1 MRKTVVVGLD
11 KDSFVC
17 YSLNRTN
24 KTCESEW
31 TSSSNSSN
39 SSNNSTESTKSNTRS
54 GISTHKEVVMNIN
67 KFTQKSMEAV
77 QNCEK
82 LAYEYGNQQMEQE
95 HLLYS
100 LLTLEDSLIF
110 KLITKMEISGDDFLR
125 ETRQKLEGLN
135 KVSGGG
141 QMYVSKDLNQVLI
154 HAEDE
159 AKAMGDEYVSVE
171 HLFLALLRQPD
182 RVLKALFQSYQ
193 IDREHFLQA
202 LSTVRG
208 NQRVV
213 SDNPEATYD
222 TLEKYGADLVER
234 ARSQK
239 LDPVIG
245 RDSEIRNVI
254 RILSR
259 KTKNNPV
266 LMGEP
271 GVGKTAVVEGLA
283 QRIVRGDVPE
293 GLKDKKLFSLDMG
306 ALVAGAKY
314 RGEFEERLKAVLDEV
329 KKSEGRI
336 ILFIDELHTIVGAG
350 KTEGSMDAGNM
361 LKPMLARGEL
371 HCIGA
376 TTLDEYRK
384 YIEKDP
390 ALERRFQPVL
400 VEEPTVE
407 DTISIL
413 RGLKER
419 YEVFHGVRIT
429 DSALVSA
436 AVLSNRYI
444 SDRFLPDKA
453 IDLVDEA
460 CAMIKTELD
469 SMPTELDELSRKI
482 MQMEIEEAALK
493 KETDKLSQ
501 DRLRDLQKELAEL
514 HDGFALQKAQW
525 ENEKASVDRLSAL
538 REEIENLNREIQGAQ
553 QAYDLNRAAE
563 LQYGKLPELLKQLA
577 SEEEKVKN
585 QELSLV
591 HENVTEEEI
600 AKIISRW
607 TGIPLS
613 KLTESERSKTLQLDQ
628 VLRRRVIG
636 QEEGVSLVTEAII
649 RSKAGI
655 KDPTKPIGSFLF
667 LGPTGVGKTEL
678 AKTLAESLF
687 DDESNMIR
695 IDMSEYME
703 KHSVSRLIGAPPGY
717 VGYDEGGQLTEAVRR
732 KPYSVVLFDEVEKA
746 HPDVFNVLLQVLDD
760 GRITDS
766 TGKTVDFKNTI
777 LIMTSNIG
785 SQYLLEGID
794 GEGKIRDEAK
804 DLVMGDLRRH
814 FRPEFLNRLDEI
826 ILFKPLA
833 REHIVGIIDLLIKE
847 LNKRLAD
854 RELSLELTDEA
865 RRFVSDHGY
874 DPVYGARP
882 LKRYLQKHVE
892 TLAARLILGDSVR
905 GGSKIVIDV
914 SGDCDGLTARLE

>member
-1 MRKTVVVGLD
+1 
-11 KDSFVC
+11 
-17 YSLNRTN
+17 
-24 KTCESEW
+24 
-31 TSSSNSSN
+31 
-39 SSNNSTESTKSNTRS
+39 
-54 GISTHKEVVMNIN
+54 MNIS
-67 KFTQKSMEAV
+67 KFTQKSVEAV

-82 LAYEYGNQQMEQE
+82 LAYEYGNQQIDQE
-95 HLLYS
+95 HLLVS
-100 LLTLEDSLIF
+100 LLKLDDSLIL
-110 KLITKMEISGDDFLR
+110 KLITKMGISGEQFTDEAEAALK
-125 ETRQKLEGLN
+125 KLP

-141 QMYVSKDLNQVLI
+141 QVYLTQDLNKVLI
-154 HAEDE
+154 DAEDE

-171 HLFLALLRQPD
+171 HLFLCLLKEPNRAI
-182 RVLKALFQSYQ
+182 KELFRTYG
-193 IDREHFLQA
+193 IDRNKFLQA

-208 NQRVV
+208 NQRVT

-222 TLEKYGADLVER
+222 TLNKYGSDLVEK
-234 ARSQK
+234 ARDQK
-239 LDPVIG
+239 MDPVIG
-245 RDSEIRNVI
+245 RDAEIRNVI

-266 LMGEP
+266 LIGEP

-329 KKSEGRI
+329 RKSEGQI

-390 ALERRFQPVL
+390 ALERRFQPVM
-400 VEEPTVE
+400 VDEPTVE

-413 RGLKER
+413 RGLKDR
-419 YEVFHGVRIT
+419 YEVYHGVKIT
-429 DSALVSA
+429 DSALVA
-436 AVLSNRYI
+436 AATLSNRYI

-482 MQMEIEEAALK
+482 MQLEIEEAALK
-493 KETDKLSQ
+493 KETDHLSQ
-501 DRLRDLQKELAEL
+501 ERLADLQKELAEL
-514 HDGFALQKAQW
+514 HDHFATQKAQW
-525 ENEKASVDRLSAL
+525 QNEKATVDKLSSI
-538 REEIENLNREIQGAQ
+538 REEIEAVHRQIQDAQ
-553 QAYDLNRAAE
+553 QKYDLNKAAE
-563 LQYGKLPELLKQLA
+563 LQYGKLPQLEKELKE
-577 SEEEKVKN
+577 EEEKVKN
-585 QELSLV
+585 ADLSLV
-591 HENVTEEEI
+591 HESVTEDEI
-600 AKIISRW
+600 ARIISRW
-607 TGIPLS
+607 TGIPVA
-613 KLTESERSKTLQLDQ
+613 KLTESERNKTLHLDDE
-628 VLRRRVIG
+628 LHKRVVG
-636 QEEGVSLVTEAII
+636 QDEAVEKVTDAII

-678 AKTLAESLF
+678 AKTLAASLF
-687 DDESNMIR
+687 DDENNMVR

-703 KHSVSRLIGAPPGY
+703 KYSVSRLIGAPPGY

-732 KPYSVVLFDEVEKA
+732 KPYCVVLFDEIEKA

-766 TGKTVDFKNTI
+766 MGKTVDFKNTI
-777 LIMTSNIG
+777 IILTSNIG
-785 SQYLLEGID
+785 SQYLLDGID
-794 GEGKIRDEAK
+794 ENGDIKPEAK
-804 DLVMGDLRRH
+804 AEVMNDLRAH
-814 FRPEFLNRLDEI
+814 FRPEFLNRLDET
-826 ILFKPLA
+826 ILFKPLTKNN
-833 REHIVGIIDLLIKE
+833 IGSIIDLLVADI
-847 LNKRLAD
+847 NKRLAD
-854 RELSLELTDEA
+854 KELVVAL
-865 RRFVSDHGY
+865 SDSAKQFIVDNGY

-882 LKRYLQKHVE
+882 LKRYLQKNVE
-892 TLAARLILGDSVR
+892 TLAARLILSDGVHTGDTIR
-905 GGSKIVIDV
+905 IDV
-914 SGDCDGLTARLE
+914 VDGKLNASAERGTKE